1 MSAEVLPDDAPENE
15 ATSSV
20 AIPLTAIAAGPDG
33 TPRVWVV
40 NPDTDR
46 VAARAV
52 SVGAVQGNDITVL
65 DGLQIGER
73 IVTAGLGHLREGL
86 WVRPL

>member
-1 MSAEVLPDDAPENE
+1 VSRSRSTP
-15 ATSSV
+15 
-20 AIPLTAIAAGPDG
+20 IAAGPDG

-40 NPDTDR
+40 DPDTDR

-52 SVGAVQGNDITVL
+52 SSAVQGSDIIVL

-73 IVTAGLGHLREGL
+73 IVTAGLGHLREGM